1 MKLFTPKSNPEAEAS
16 SAIPFEIREAVR
28 IMGSPVSKQSYSSD
42 NAMPSAPQTSGNQK
56 TSPFL
61 SEMTPENEVGSQQSP
76 EKKTASL
83 APVWNPPVDQ
93 ELKPLFDETPEKQG
107 VSRKKMFVFLMGGLA
122 LLLVIGGVGTWYF
135 LKSKSE
141 VPEVITT
148 PTQVENVPPVVV
160 APIEPPYALDKPN
173 YLSVDTETVTA
184 TSLRELLRQSGERMQ
199 SAKVTKPVEFLLTD
213 KNNNPIAFTRFAY
226 LMKLELKPEVL
237 PLLGESFSLYLY
249 NDAGQNM
256 IGLGLTLAENVT
268 GESLLALQKE
278 GTVPF
283 AFRTFLYEGLTVQKE
298 VLFRSGLY
306 QTQTVRYVNIDA
318 SKNISFDY
326 ALRGKSWFIGTSKE
340 TLRAILDK
348 QSQ

>member
-1 MKLFTPKSNPEAEAS
+1 MKLFASKSNPEAEAAP
-16 SAIPFEIREAVR
+16 AIPFEIKEAVR
-28 IMGSPVSKQSYSSD
+28 IMGSPVSKQSYSSE
-42 NAMPSAPQTSGNQK
+42 SAVSSVPPVSGNQK
-56 TSPFL
+56 ASPFL
-61 SEMTPENEVGSQQSP
+61 SEMTPENETVPQQSP
-76 EKKTASL
+76 EEKPASL

-93 ELKPLFDETPEKQG
+93 ELKPLFDETPEKNG
-107 VSRKKMFVFLMGGLA
+107 VSRKKILVFLMGGLT
-122 LLLVIGGVGTWYF
+122 LLLVIGGLLAWYF
-135 LKSKSE
+135 FKST
-141 VPEVITT
+141 PETTPMTT
-148 PTQVENVPPVVV
+148 PTQVEDVPPVVV
-160 APIEPPYALDKPN
+160 APVEPPYALDKPN
-173 YLSVDTETVTA
+173 YLSIDTETVTA

-226 LMKLELKPEVL
+226 LMKLELKGEVL

-249 NDAGQNM
+249 NDAGQSM

-268 GESLLALQKE
+268 GESVLALQNE

-283 AFRTFLYEGLTVQKE
+283 AFRTFLYEGLTVPKE

-306 QTQTVRYVNIDA
+306 QTQTVRYVNVDA

-348 QSQ
+348 QTQ